1 MGPSEE
7 SCIRIEIPKILDYW
21 LSSSSNWKTHPK
33 ESKFIVS
40 KSSKDLSN
48 QDSKLPNIWNVSN
61 HEDNQ
66 EKRHPTLESHVS
78 LLPLPSFATIWNFQ
92 IWKVSSQ
99 IGARIICNQANSLHL
114 KVISRC
120 GAQEKSFQAP
130 NKDQIRSPTSQRTKI
145 IQSFKFLSNSRVQ
158 AKDYKKKKRKQSCK
172 RWKIRNKAK
181 MGERPIHISIP
192 PWTSH
197 IISLSLL
204 PISSF
209 YLPRFLLQ

>member
-1 MGPSEE
+1 MEWVLHTQTGAPLHSKFCKNSNLRFEWFLLVSSGPKWRELHKDWDS
-7 SCIRIEIPKILDYW
+7 KVLDYW

-120 GAQEKSFQAP
+120 GAQEKSFQTP

-158 AKDYKKKKRKQSCK
+158 ANDYKKKKETKLQK
-172 RWKIRNKAK
+172 KKNKK
-181 MGERPIHISIP
+181 
-192 PWTSH
+192 
-197 IISLSLL
+197 
-204 PISSF
+204 
-209 YLPRFLLQ
+209 